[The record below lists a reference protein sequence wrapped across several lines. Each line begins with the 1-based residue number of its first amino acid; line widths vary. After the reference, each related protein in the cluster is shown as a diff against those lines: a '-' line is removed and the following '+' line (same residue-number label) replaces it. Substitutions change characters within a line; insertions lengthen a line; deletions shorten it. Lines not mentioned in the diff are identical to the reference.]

1 MSRLD
6 YAPKLEEIQITD
18 LKRGFGFFTPKSDKP
33 VSLAALK
40 AAIKNAGYTLDR
52 AEITVTGTLTRD
64 GETWLL
70 IAIPTNQR
78 FSLEGTEASSVLA
91 GASEGTRVEITGE
104 WKTTGVGTSARELIS
119 PRTMKKDEDA
129 TKKRAEANAD
139 VLDELPAVKFVRAG
153 FDASPAEEAAPAAA
167 APVAPIRTTTPGLT
181 VYKGGAIVPRLYF
194 VNQHLGNLDVSR
206 QRLQVS
212 LSYTPS
218 PRLQLEAEVPFSR
231 TSFDDGASS
240 GSGFGLG
247 NITLWSKY
255 RFFRTV
261 KTFGDRQAAARFG
274 LELPTG
280 KKTPP
285 SEAKLN
291 APEFVRQ
298 QLTPISGGLSPHF
311 DIAYSQAER
320 RVVFG
325 GNVEGIIRSERGG
338 FRMGHE
344 MRVNT
349 DLEYVLL
356 PRNYDSPGGEL
367 FLILETTF
375 VHRRLGRINGNV
387 VPDSR
392 STEYYLAPGL
402 QYAAAPRWVIEG
414 SLQIPIIQN
423 TGAQVLRNGTNLLV
437 GIRYLY

>member
-6 YAPKLEEIQITD
+6 YAPKLKEIQITD
-18 LKRGFGFFTPKSDKP
+18 IKRGIGFFTPKSDKP

-40 AAIKNAGYTLDR
+40 SALKKAGYTLDS
-52 AEITVTGTLTRD
+52 AEITVTGTLARE
-64 GETWLL
+64 GQTWLL
-70 IAIPTNQR
+70 VAHPTNQR
-78 FSLEGTEASSVLA
+78 FALEDTKASSLLAGATEGARVEVTGEWKATSAGAEAREFISPKKIA
-91 GASEGTRVEITGE
+91 GASE
-104 WKTTGVGTSARELIS
+104 
-119 PRTMKKDEDA
+119 
-129 TKKRAEANAD
+129 KRAKAD
-139 VLDELPAVKFVRAG
+139 RTVLDELPAVKFIRAG
-153 FDASPAEEAAPAAA
+153 FDAPPSENAELAAEE
-167 APVAPIRTTTPGLT
+167 PVAPIRTTSPGLT

-194 VNQHLGNLDVSR
+194 VNQRLGNLEVRR
-206 QRLQVS
+206 QRLQVN
-212 LSYTPS
+212 LSYTPT
-218 PRLQLEAEVPFSR
+218 PRVQFEAEVPFSR
-231 TSFDDGASS
+231 TEFDDGTSS

-247 NITLWSKY
+247 NVTLWSKY

-298 QLTPISGGLSPHF
+298 QITPISGGLSPHF
-311 DIAYSQAER
+311 DLAYSQAQR
-320 RVVFG
+320 RVIFG
-325 GNVEGIIRSERGG
+325 GNVEGIVRSERDG

-344 MRVNT
+344 LRVNT

-356 PRNYDSPGGEL
+356 PLDYEKPGGEL

-375 VHRRLGRINGNV
+375 VHRGLGRVNGDV
-387 VPDSR
+387 VPGSR
-392 STEYYLAPGL
+392 STEYYISPGL
-402 QYAAAPRWVIEG
+402 QYGAAPQWVIEG
-414 SLQIPIIQN
+414 SYQIPVVRK
-423 TGAQVLRNGTNLLV
+423 TGPQVLRSGGNLLI